1 MQDGAPAALGA
12 YFILGSLPD
21 TIGGL
26 QTHEWEPEGGSKAN
40 TIVFLLDSESYSYS
54 PLKQPMAIDL

>member
-1 MQDGAPAALGA
+1 MQAGAPAALAA

-21 TIGGL
+21 TIGVL
-26 QTHEWEPEGGSKAN
+26 QTYEWEPEGGSRAN
-40 TIVFLLDSESYSYS
+40 TIVFLLDGESHSYS